1 MATAFRKL
9 VEILKHISQ
18 RCELDRD
25 NLMSPRIVLI
35 GPPGA
40 GKSSI
45 AKALARKLVST
56 SIDTDSLVE
65 QNAGKKISEIFIEDG
80 EPHFRNLEVAA
91 VLEACASDADVVALG
106 GGAIL
111 REESIAAISAIPNR
125 IFLDVS
131 ISNAAPR
138 IGFNKD
144 RPLLLV
150 NPRQQWQKLMSDRRS
165 IYQSLA
171 TLEIATDNKKPDEVA
186 AQILE
191 KIGLQ

>member
-1 MATAFRKL
+1 
-9 VEILKHISQ
+9 
-18 RCELDRD
+18 
-25 NLMSPRIVLI
+25 MSPRIVLI

-56 SIDTDSLVE
+56 SIDTDLLVE
-65 QNAGKKISEIFIEDG
+65 QTAGKKISEIFIEDG

-91 VLEACASDADVVALG
+91 VLAACASDADVVALG

-150 NPRQQWQKLMSDRRS
+150 NPRQQWQKLMSDRRP
-165 IYQSLA
+165 IYQSIA